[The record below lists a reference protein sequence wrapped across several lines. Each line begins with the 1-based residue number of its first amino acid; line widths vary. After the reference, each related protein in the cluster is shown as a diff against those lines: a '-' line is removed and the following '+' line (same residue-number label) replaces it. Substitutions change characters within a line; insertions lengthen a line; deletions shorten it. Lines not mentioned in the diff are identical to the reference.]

1 MICFV
6 LEKGEKNM
14 KKIRFAPSA
23 LSADFGNAASQFK
36 LLEKKGIEYLH
47 LDVMDGIFVPN
58 ISFGQVVIKA
68 LRPHTDM
75 IFDTHL
81 MITKP
86 ERYIDDFVA
95 AGSDYITIHY
105 EATENPAE
113 VLDMIRAK
121 GVKSGVSVKPGTPA
135 EVLIPLIDHADLF
148 LVMTVE
154 PGFGG
159 QRFMADMMPKLELLR
174 DAIDRS
180 GKDIILSVDGGI
192 DPATA
197 PVAVKAGAD
206 LLVAG
211 SAVFKGDIEAN
222 IDALSAAVSQ

>member
-1 MICFV
+1 M
-6 LEKGEKNM
+6 EK
-14 KKIRFAPSA
+14 IYIAPSA
-23 LSADFGNAASQFK
+23 LSADFGNAASQFA
-36 LLEKKGIEYLH
+36 LLEEQGIKYLH

-58 ISFGQVVIKA
+58 ISFGQVVIKS
-68 LRPHTDM
+68 LRPHSKM

-81 MITKP
+81 MITEP
-86 ERYIDDFVA
+86 ERYIDDFVK

-105 EATENPAE
+105 EATKDPAA
-113 VLDMIRAK
+113 VLKQIRAA
-121 GVKSGVSVKPGTPA
+121 GVKAGVSVKPGTPA
-135 EVLIPLIDHADLF
+135 EVLLPLIEYADMF

-159 QRFMADMMPKLELLR
+159 QKFMADMMPKLETLR
-174 DAIDRS
+174 KAIDES

-197 PVAVKAGAD
+197 PIAAKAGAR

-211 SAVFKGDIEAN
+211 SAVFKGDIKENVAAIN
-222 IDALSAAVSQ
+222 NALIY

>member
-1 MICFV
+1 M
-6 LEKGEKNM
+6 EKVH
-14 KKIRFAPSA
+14 IAPSA
-23 LSADFGNAASQFK
+23 LSADFGNAAKQFNI
-36 LLEKKGIEYLH
+36 LEENGVQYLH

-68 LRPHTDM
+68 LRPHSKM

-86 ERYIDDFVA
+86 ERYIDDFVN

-105 EATENPAE
+105 EATEDPAA

-121 GVKSGVSVKPGTPA
+121 GVKAGVSVKPGTPA
-135 EVLIPLIDHADLF
+135 EVLIPLIPHADMF

-159 QRFMADMMPKLELLR
+159 QKFMADMMPKLELLR
-174 DAIDRS
+174 KAIDQS
-180 GKDIILSVDGGI
+180 GKDILLSVDGGI
-192 DPATA
+192 DPVTA
-197 PVAVKAGAD
+197 PIAVKAGAR

-211 SAVFKGDIEAN
+211 SAVFKGDIAQNLKN
-222 IDALSAAVSQ
+222 IENAVV

>member
-1 MICFV
+1 M
-6 LEKGEKNM
+6 EK
-14 KKIRFAPSA
+14 IYIAPSA
-23 LSADFGNAASQFK
+23 LSADFGNAAKQFGI
-36 LLEKKGIEYLH
+36 LEDCQTEFLH

-68 LRPHTDM
+68 LRPHTKM

-105 EATENPAE
+105 EATENPAQ
-113 VLDMIRAK
+113 VLDTIRAK
-121 GVKSGVSVKPGTPA
+121 GVKAGVSVKPGTPA
-135 EVLIPLIDHADLF
+135 EVLIDLIPHADLF

-159 QRFMADMMPKLELLR
+159 QKFMADMMPKLELLR

-192 DPATA
+192 DPVTA
-197 PVAVKAGAD
+197 PVAVKAGAR

-211 SAVFKGDIEAN
+211 SAVFKGDIKENVKAINDAIYNN
-222 IDALSAAVSQ
+222 I

>member
-1 MICFV
+1 M
-6 LEKGEKNM
+6 EK
-14 KKIRFAPSA
+14 IYIAPSA
-23 LSADFGNAASQFK
+23 LSADFGNAASQFA
-36 LLEKKGIEYLH
+36 LLEEQGIKYLH

-58 ISFGQVVIKA
+58 ISFGQVVIKS
-68 LRPHTDM
+68 LRPHSKM

-81 MITKP
+81 MITEP
-86 ERYIDDFVA
+86 ERYIDDFVK

-105 EATENPAE
+105 EATKDPAA
-113 VLDMIRAK
+113 VLKQIRAA
-121 GVKSGVSVKPGTPA
+121 GVKAGVSVKPGTPA
-135 EVLIPLIDHADLF
+135 EVLLPLIEYADLF

-159 QRFMADMMPKLELLR
+159 QKFMADMMPKLEMLR
-174 DAIDRS
+174 KAIDES

-197 PVAVKAGAD
+197 PVAAKAGAR

-211 SAVFKGDIEAN
+211 SAVFKGDIKEN
-222 IDALSAAVSQ
+222 IASINNALI

>member
-1 MICFV
+1 M
-6 LEKGEKNM
+6 EK
-14 KKIRFAPSA
+14 IYIAPSA
-23 LSADFGNAASQFK
+23 LSADFGNAAAQFG
-36 LLEKKGIEYLH
+36 LLEEQGIRYLH

-58 ISFGQVVIKA
+58 ISFGQVVIKS
-68 LRPHTDM
+68 LRPHSRM

-81 MITKP
+81 MITEP
-86 ERYIDDFVA
+86 ERYIDDFVK

-105 EATENPAE
+105 EATKDPAA
-113 VLDMIRAK
+113 VLKQIREA
-121 GVKSGVSVKPGTPA
+121 GVKAGVSVKPGTPA
-135 EVLIPLIDHADLF
+135 EVLLPLIEYADMF

-159 QRFMADMMPKLELLR
+159 QKFMADMMPKLEMLR
-174 DAIDRS
+174 KAIDES

-197 PVAVKAGAD
+197 PVAAKAGAR

-211 SAVFKGDIEAN
+211 SAVFKGDIKENVVSLNNALNN
-222 IDALSAAVSQ
+222 I